1 MFILA
6 HLSDIHLAPLPR
18 PNPFELLSKR
28 GLGYIN
34 WLRKRRRVH
43 RPEML
48 AKIVADLKARKPD
61 HIAVTGD
68 LVNLSLTRE
77 FAQAGAWLNA
87 LGDANAV
94 TVVPG
99 NHDSYVRSA
108 ETLAVQHWAE
118 YMRGDNNENFPFV
131 RRRGPITII
140 GLSTSL
146 PTAPLSATGRL
157 HGDQLARLTD
167 LLATLGRERA
177 FRVVL
182 IHHPPTEGAHH
193 FRRLRN
199 AAEMRDVLK
208 KSGAELVLHGH
219 HHEWSLAWLP
229 GPQDRI
235 PVAGVP
241 SASGAPGHHDDPA
254 GYNLFEIDGE
264 PGAWRCTLV
273 ARGWDK
279 DDGRITE
286 LRRQPLMG

>member
-1 MFILA
+1 MFVLA

-43 RPEML
+43 RADML

-68 LVNLSLTRE
+68 LVNLSLTNE
-77 FAQAGAWLNA
+77 FAPACAFLAG
-87 LGDANAV
+87 LGNPDTV
-94 TVVPG
+94 TAVPG

-108 ETLAVQHWAE
+108 ETLAVQYWAD

-131 RRRGPITII
+131 RRRGSITIV

-146 PTAPLSATGRL
+146 PTAPLAATGRL
-157 HGDQLARLTD
+157 HGDQLPRLREI
-167 LLATLGRERA
+167 LATLGRENA

-193 FRRLRN
+193 FRRLRD

-208 KSGAELVLHGH
+208 QCGAELVLHGH
-219 HHEWSLAWLP
+219 HHEASLAWLP
-229 GPQDRI
+229 GPQQRV
-235 PVAGVP
+235 PVIGVP
-241 SASGAPGHHDDPA
+241 SASGSPDFHYDPA
-254 GYNLFEIDGE
+254 GYNLYEIDGE
-264 PGAWRCTLV
+264 PGAWRCTMV
-273 ARGWDK
+273 SRGWDRK
-279 DDGRITE
+279 DGRITE

>member
-18 PNPFELLSKR
+18 PNPVELFSKR

-43 RPEML
+43 RADML
-48 AKIVADLKARKPD
+48 ARVVADLKARKPG

-68 LVNLSLTRE
+68 LVNLSLTKE
-77 FAQAGAWLNA
+77 FAPACAWLA
-87 LGDANAV
+87 GLGEPNNV

-108 ETLAVQHWAE
+108 ETLALQHWAD

-146 PTAPLSATGRL
+146 PTAPLAATGEL
-157 HGDQLARLTD
+157 HGNQLARLAPI
-167 LLATLGRERA
+167 LEALGRENA

-193 FRRLRN
+193 FRRLRD
-199 AAEMRDVLK
+199 AAGMREVLK
-208 KSGAELVLHGH
+208 KFGAELVLHGH
-219 HHEWSLAWLP
+219 HHEASLTWLP
-229 GPQDRI
+229 GPQQRV
-235 PVAGVP
+235 PVIGVP
-241 SASGAPGHHDDPA
+241 SASGSPDFHDDPA
-254 GYNLFEIDGE
+254 GYNLYEIDGE
-264 PGAWRCTLV
+264 PGAWRCTM
-273 ARGWDK
+273 ASRGWSR
-279 DDGRITE
+279 DDRRITE

>member
-18 PNPFELLSKR
+18 PNLFELVSKR

-34 WLRKRRRVH
+34 WLRKRRRIH

-68 LVNLSLTRE
+68 LVNLSLTKE
-77 FAQAGAWLNA
+77 FTRASAWLTV
-87 LGDANAV
+87 LGEADTV

-108 ETLAVQHWAE
+108 ETMALQHWAE
-118 YMRGDNNENFPFV
+118 CMRGDDNENFPFV
-131 RRRGPITII
+131 RRRGPIAII

-146 PTAPLSATGRL
+146 PTAPLAATGRL
-157 HGDQLARLTD
+157 HGDQLARLGEI
-167 LLATLGRERA
+167 LATLGRDNV

-199 AAEMRDVLK
+199 AAEVRAVLRK
-208 KSGAELVLHGH
+208 FGAELVLHGH
-219 HHEWSLAWLP
+219 HHKSSLAWLP
-229 GPQDRI
+229 GPQYRI

-241 SASGAPGHHDDPA
+241 SASGAPGYHDDPA
-254 GYNLFEIDGE
+254 GYNLYEIDGE

-279 DDGRITE
+279 DDGRVTE

>member
-6 HLSDIHLAPLPR
+6 HLSDVHLAPLPS

-43 RPEML
+43 RADML
-48 AKIVADLKARKPD
+48 SRIVADLKARKPD

-68 LVNLSLTRE
+68 LVNLSLTNE
-77 FAQAGAWLNA
+77 FAPACAWLSG
-87 LGDANAV
+87 LGDPDNV
-94 TVVPG
+94 TAVPG

-108 ETLAVQHWAE
+108 ETLALQHWAD

-146 PTAPLSATGRL
+146 PTPPLAATGQL
-157 HGDQLARLTD
+157 HGNQLERLAPI
-167 LLATLGRERA
+167 LEALGRENA

-193 FRRLRN
+193 FRRLRD
-199 AAEMRDVLK
+199 AAGMRDVLK
-208 KSGAELVLHGH
+208 KFGAELVLHGH
-219 HHEWSLAWLP
+219 HHEASLAWLP
-229 GPQDRI
+229 GPQQRV
-235 PVAGVP
+235 PVIGVP
-241 SASGAPGHHDDPA
+241 SASGSPDFHYDPA
-254 GYNLFEIDGE
+254 GYNLYEIDGE
-264 PGAWRCTLV
+264 PGA
-273 ARGWDK
+273 
-279 DDGRITE
+279 
-286 LRRQPLMG
+286 

>member
-6 HLSDIHLAPLPR
+6 HLSDVHLAPLPS
-18 PNPFELLSKR
+18 PNPFELISKR

-43 RPEML
+43 RADML
-48 AKIVADLKARKPD
+48 ARVVADLKARKPD

-68 LVNLSLTRE
+68 LVNLSLTKE
-77 FAQAGAWLNA
+77 FAPACAWLSG
-87 LGDANAV
+87 LGEADTV

-108 ETLAVQHWAE
+108 ETLALQHWAD

-131 RRRGPITII
+131 RRRGPVTII

-146 PTAPLSATGRL
+146 PTAPLAATGQL
-157 HGDQLARLTD
+157 HGNQLARLAPI
-167 LLATLGRERA
+167 LEALGRENA

-193 FRRLRN
+193 FRRLRD
-199 AAEMRDVLK
+199 AAEMREVLK
-208 KSGAELVLHGH
+208 KFGAELVLHGH
-219 HHEWSLAWLP
+219 HHEASLTWLP
-229 GPQDRI
+229 GPQQRV
-235 PVAGVP
+235 PVIGVP
-241 SASGAPGHHDDPA
+241 SASGSPDFHDDPA
-254 GYNLFEIDGE
+254 GYNLYEIDGE
-264 PGAWRCTLV
+264 PGAWRCTMV
-273 ARGWDK
+273 ARGWNP
-279 DDGRITE
+279 DDRRITE

>member
-6 HLSDIHLAPLPR
+6 HLSDVHLAPLPR
-18 PNPFELLSKR
+18 PNPFELISKR

-43 RPEML
+43 RADVL
-48 AKIVADLKARKPD
+48 ARVVADLKARKPD

-68 LVNLSLTRE
+68 LVNLSLTKE
-77 FAQAGAWLNA
+77 FAPACAWLA
-87 LGDANAV
+87 GLGEANNV

-108 ETLAVQHWAE
+108 ETLALQHWAD

-146 PTAPLSATGRL
+146 PTPPLAATGEL
-157 HGDQLARLTD
+157 HGNQLERLAPI
-167 LLATLGRERA
+167 LETLGRENA

-193 FRRLRN
+193 FRRLRD
-199 AAEMRDVLK
+199 AAGMRDVLRK
-208 KSGAELVLHGH
+208 FGAELVLHGH
-219 HHEWSLAWLP
+219 HHEASLSWLP
-229 GPQDRI
+229 GPQQRV
-235 PVAGVP
+235 PVIGVP
-241 SASGAPGHHDDPA
+241 SASGSPDFHDDPA
-254 GYNLFEIDGE
+254 GYNLYEIDGE

-273 ARGWDK
+273 SRGWSR
-279 DDGRITE
+279 DDRRITE